1 MTGITISSM
10 TSSDISSG
18 NWLTPPHHRLGL
30 HRVEDVVPCTTIARG
45 EAPARKL
52 VPASEPLDWDLLTVP
67 GPQGGPISA
76 EEFLARTHT
85 DGILVLRGDTILAE
99 RYFGEFTSASH
110 HIVMSI
116 SKSFAGMLAGV
127 LAAAGL
133 LDLEA
138 TVPTYVPEL
147 AAGSYAGATVGQL
160 LDMTAAPHYDMSYL
174 EPTAEVHAGDRAAGW
189 RPRQPEDVVGTRPF
203 LAQLR
208 GAGRHGADFQY
219 CSGTTDVLAWV
230 LERAGGAGYGELMR
244 RHLWSWIG
252 AEDDAFV
259 TVDDHGTPY
268 ACAGMGMRL
277 RDLARFGRLVLDDGW
292 REGTPVV
299 PADWIARTRRGGHF
313 ATTAESDSAAGGT
326 YKNQWWIPG
335 DDHGSF
341 YGVGIFGQY
350 LWLDPQSDVVIAKF
364 SATDQPVADTPAH
377 LDALGAI
384 ARAAALTR
392 QEA

>member
-1 MTGITISSM
+1 M
-10 TSSDISSG
+10 TSYDISSG

-30 HRVEDVVPCTTIARG
+30 HRVEDVIPCATLARG
-45 EAPARKL
+45 EAPVREL
-52 VPASEPLDWDLLTVP
+52 VPATEPLDWGLLTVP
-67 GPQGGPISA
+67 GPDGRAVGA
-76 EEFLARTHT
+76 EEWLARTHT
-85 DGILVLRGDTILAE
+85 DGILVLRGETILAE
-99 RYFGEFTSASH
+99 RYFGEFTAASR
-110 HIVMSI
+110 HIAMSL

-133 LDLEA
+133 LDVDA
-138 TVPTYVPEL
+138 AVPTYVPEL
-147 AAGSYAGATVGQL
+147 AAGSYADATVGQL

-174 EPTAEVHAGDRAAGW
+174 EPDAEVHAGDRAAGW
-189 RPRQPEDVVGTRPF
+189 RPRRTDDVVGTRSF
-203 LAQLR
+203 LAGLR
-208 GAGRHGADFQY
+208 GAGRHGAGFQY

-244 RHLWSWIG
+244 RHIWSRIG

-259 TVDDHGTPY
+259 TVDDRGTPY

-299 PADWIARTRRGGHF
+299 PADWIARTRRGGLF
-313 ATTAESDSAAGGT
+313 TTTAESDAAAGGT

-350 LWLDPQSDVVIAKF
+350 LWLDPRTDVVIAKF
-364 SATDQPVADTPAH
+364 SATGRPVAETPAE
-377 LDALGAI
+377 LDALGAL
-384 ARAAALTR
+384 ARAAAVTP
-392 QEA
+392 QEV

>member
-1 MTGITISSM
+1 M
-10 TSSDISSG
+10 TSPDISSG

-45 EAPARKL
+45 EAPARML
-52 VPASEPLDWDLLTVP
+52 VPASKPLDWDLLTVP
-67 GPQGGPISA
+67 GPQGMPISA
-76 EEFLARTHT
+76 QEFLARTHT

-127 LAAAGL
+127 LAGAGL

-160 LDMTAAPHYDMSYL
+160 LDMTAAPHYDMSYQ

-189 RPRQPEDVVGTRPF
+189 RPRRPEDVVGTRPF

-299 PADWIARTRRGGHF
+299 PADWIARTRRGGSSRPRPSPTRRRVAPTRTSGGSR
-313 ATTAESDSAAGGT
+313 ATTTGPSTVSASSAST
-326 YKNQWWIPG
+326 S
-335 DDHGSF
+335 GSTRR
-341 YGVGIFGQY
+341 
-350 LWLDPQSDVVIAKF
+350 
-364 SATDQPVADTPAH
+364 ATSSSRSSPPPTSRSPTHPLTWTRWAPSPVRPP
-377 LDALGAI
+377 
-384 ARAAALTR
+384 
-392 QEA
+392 

>member
-1 MTGITISSM
+1 M

-18 NWLTPPHHRLGL
+18 NWLTPPHHRSGL
-30 HRVEDVVPCTTIARG
+30 HRVEDVISCATVARG
-45 EAPARKL
+45 DAPVRGL
-52 VPASEPLDWDLLTVP
+52 QCTRNPLDWDLLTVP
-67 GPQGGPISA
+67 GPEGRPIRA
-76 EEFLARTHT
+76 AEFLARTHT
-85 DGILVLRGDTILAE
+85 DGILVLRGDTVIGE
-99 RYFGEFTSASH
+99 RYFGEFTSASR
-110 HIVMSI
+110 HIVMSL

-127 LAAAGL
+127 LASAGL
-133 LDLEA
+133 LEPDA
-138 TVPTYVPEL
+138 AVPAYVPEL
-147 AAGSYAGATVGQL
+147 AGGSYAGATVGQL

-174 EPTAEVHAGDRAAGW
+174 EPTAEVHVGDRAAGW
-189 RPRQPEDVVGTRPF
+189 RPRRPGDVVGIRPF
-203 LAQLR
+203 LSRLR
-208 GAGRHGADFQY
+208 GAGRHGAGFQY

-244 RHLWSWIG
+244 RHVWSWIG

-292 REGTPVV
+292 REGTAVL
-299 PADWIARTRRGGHF
+299 PADWIARTRRGGDF
-313 ATTAESDSAAGGT
+313 ATTAESDAAAGGT

-350 LWLDPQSDVVIAKF
+350 LWLDPRTDVVIAKF
-364 SATDQPVADTPAH
+364 SATDEPVAGTPAV

-384 ARAAALTR
+384 SRAAAEIP
-392 QEA
+392 QEG